1 MCSVPIHFHRSYT
14 EGIEA
19 VYRSFSFLSSPSWCR
34 ADYHLVNRG
43 EVCWPRDAGT
53 GKPCQGRDG
62 NLRRW
67 LVKLV
72 YELTT
77 QKLLWTTCSSIL
89 LANMSNCDVRFS
101 FGRSGFVGKATY
113 PNDVFFLLEWW
124 ILKAIQ
130 NELTIPPV
138 LLGLHLKVN
147 D

>member
-77 QKLLWTTCSSIL
+77 VKLL
-89 LANMSNCDVRFS
+89 
-101 FGRSGFVGKATY
+101 
-113 PNDVFFLLEWW
+113 
-124 ILKAIQ
+124 
-130 NELTIPPV
+130 
-138 LLGLHLKVN
+138 
-147 D
+147 